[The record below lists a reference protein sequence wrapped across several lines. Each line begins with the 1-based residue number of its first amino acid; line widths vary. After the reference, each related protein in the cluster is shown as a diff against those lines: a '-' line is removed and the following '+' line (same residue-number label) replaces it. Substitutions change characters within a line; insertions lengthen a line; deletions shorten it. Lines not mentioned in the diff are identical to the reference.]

1 MTVNLPLFFL
11 LGKQEI
17 SWYCHARMKAL
28 LKKKIVAA
36 VAGGLMTLSFVSCQT
51 ATPASRIAEHPA
63 MFRALPPQ
71 QQALVQQGK
80 ISQGMKEDAVFLAW
94 GKPDSQPMEGM
105 KDGKHITRW
114 IYKGYDPVT
123 VINNNPY
130 PYWGPYGWYGYAGSD
145 TSTVFI
151 PKNVAYV
158 EFVNGKVTSWMQ
170 QGTPDN

>member
-28 LKKKIVAA
+28 LKKKIAAA
-36 VAGGLMTLSFVSCQT
+36 VAGVLIGLSLAACQT
-51 ATPASRIAEHPA
+51 PTPANRIAEHPA
-63 MFRALPPQ
+63 MFQSLPAEQ
-71 QQALVQQGK
+71 QTLVQQGQ
-80 ISQGMKEDAVFLAW
+80 ICQGMKADAVFLAW
-94 GKPDSQPMEGM
+94 GRPDTQSEEGQ
-105 KDGKHITRW
+105 KNGKHVIRW

-123 VINNNPY
+123 VINDNPY
-130 PYWGPYGWYGYAGSD
+130 PYWGPYGWYGGPD

-158 EFVNGKVTSWMQ
+158 EFVNGKVSSWMKQ
-170 QGTPDN
+170 KDSDN